1 MYRKILSYGLI
12 AGVIAS
18 IPYLALIVGFDSK
31 MLEKYGYLI
40 GYTTMLIALSAV
52 FVAVKR
58 RRDNDLGGVIS
69 FLQALL
75 MGLGISFVASVIY
88 ALSWELVQ
96 AFAHMDFARDYA
108 NGQIEHARMKGIHGA
123 ALEKVISDMNAWKAE
138 YANPL
143 YRLTETF
150 TEIFPVGVLVSLI
163 SAGLLRNRRFLP
175 ARRS

>member
-1 MYRKILSYGLI
+1 MFRKILTAGLI

-18 IPYLALIVGFDSK
+18 IPYLALIAGFDDK
-31 MLEKYGYLI
+31 LLEKYGYLI

-69 FLQALL
+69 FLQAFL
-75 MGLGISFVASVIY
+75 MGLAISLVASVIY

-96 AFAHMDFARDYA
+96 AVAHMNFAEDYA
-108 NGQIEHARMKGIHGA
+108 NGQIAHAKAKGVHGA
-123 ALEKVISDMNAWKAE
+123 ALQKIISDMNAWKVE
-138 YANPL
+138 YASPF